1 MQPFLVHCV
10 LTLGLITCSSAY
22 AVDPL
27 KESNG
32 AARGNAVNDEEESA
46 PRIEFLSGAPG
57 QAAILDDSLDN
68 FFGRLR
74 KREIAA
80 MTASPADGK
89 SDDEAREFARAF
101 FAGAVLDFADEEREA
116 IQWIAREVQRRMAPS
131 YPFFSQQP
139 WCFLKVR
146 ADLCGSFSFT
156 RGRCIVLSERTY
168 HRLVE
173 AWARDQT
180 EALRRFGPLL
190 VHEQLHVLQ
199 RFFPQRF
206 QPLYE
211 DVFGFRRARV
221 AVHDGIDRRQVS
233 NPDGLDED
241 WIVAIKPTE
250 GVAEDYWLCTVL
262 TNDHP
267 VPRMGRDFQGIAVR
281 VKASANGGYE
291 MLLDRTNQPVCR
303 RLDECEEYLTRFPIR
318 SGHDHPNEI
327 AAYLFTEAIAPLIAG
342 VRDAVPSASTEIVVK
357 SREWFRE
364 RL

>member
-1 MQPFLVHCV
+1 
-10 LTLGLITCSSAY
+10 
-22 AVDPL
+22 
-27 KESNG
+27 
-32 AARGNAVNDEEESA
+32 
-46 PRIEFLSGAPG
+46 
-57 QAAILDDSLDN
+57 
-68 FFGRLR
+68 
-74 KREIAA
+74 
-80 MTASPADGK
+80 MTASPVDGK

-168 HRLVE
+168 HRIVE
-173 AWARDQT
+173 AWAWRSNRGTPTFRPAVDSRT
-180 EALRRFGPLL
+180 AARAAA
-190 VHEQLHVLQ
+190 
-199 RFFPQRF
+199 FFPQRF

-221 AVHDGIDRRQVS
+221 TVHDGIDRRQVS

-250 GVAEDYWLCTVL
+250 GAAEDYWLCTVL

-303 RLDECEEYLTRFPIR
+303 RLDECEEFLARFPIR
-318 SGHDHPNEI
+318 NGHDHPNEI
-327 AAYLFTEAIAPLIAG
+327 AAYLFTEAVAPLIAG
-342 VRDAVPSASTEIVVK
+342 VRDAGPSASAEIVVK

-364 RL
+364 HL